1 MSNLLESY
9 FREFSKRTGFYS
21 SIFIFSF
28 VLITTSWFL
37 VPKKYETSFVGT
49 FTEREQGQ
57 TLSPLS
63 FLGSQSSTSNLAD
76 IEILKSDSFLK
87 SFITNKGK
95 LLDDFINKNIDLQ
108 NEEEFYFLMF
118 KLKESI
124 VIEKQNNENLLKIYF
139 RHQKKDKGHLVLK
152 ELVKHYN
159 FYRSSQI
166 VSMLD
171 LKRERLLNDIDSN
184 NDLKLKEGL
193 SEILFSTLQEKYIL
207 LSYEEPII
215 TTIQDPNKYL
225 TRSIPSFSIFAFIAV
240 ILSFLTN
247 FLYFFVFKRKE

>member
-1 MSNLLESY
+1 M
-9 FREFSKRTGFYS
+9 
-21 SIFIFSF
+21 
-28 VLITTSWFL
+28 LITTSWFSS
-37 VPKKYETSFVGT
+37 KKYETSFVGT

-139 RHQKKDKGHLVLK
+139 RHQKKIKA
-152 ELVKHYN
+152 
-159 FYRSSQI
+159 I
-166 VSMLD
+166 
-171 LKRERLLNDIDSN
+171 
-184 NDLKLKEGL
+184 
-193 SEILFSTLQEKYIL
+193 
-207 LSYEEPII
+207 
-215 TTIQDPNKYL
+215 
-225 TRSIPSFSIFAFIAV
+225 
-240 ILSFLTN
+240 
-247 FLYFFVFKRKE
+247 